1 MRRPPPF
8 PRLSAGISVGVP
20 LAASIG
26 IHNVPEG
33 LAVGLHVYFAT
44 KSRGAAVGVSLASG
58 AAEPLAVLLAAL
70 AVGDAPSPAILGP
83 LLAAVAGV
91 MTSLSV
97 VELLPS
103 AAALLGA
110 KLVVAVAVAGALA
123 MTSGLQ
129 LAAWLQA

>member
-1 MRRPPPF
+1 M
-8 PRLSAGISVGVP
+8 
-20 LAASIG
+20 
-26 IHNVPEG
+26 
-33 LAVGLHVYFAT
+33 HVYFAT